1 MKLKTLLLPSIVLGG
16 AALLVGP
23 APTGDGYS
31 LIGGS
36 LGTSQRDVRVFNN
49 FTDSTANDNQ
59 VPDTQ
64 FPGFQGA
71 NMALWKGV
79 VEWGSGLHGNGN
91 GDPTQPGGLG
101 SGGAN
106 FDANWQGTATSIGSA
121 NNNIHSEISGS
132 SGGVLAYTETPI
144 SDGWRIRYYSTWQWQ
159 DGPGSP
165 FGLQVDLQGV
175 GCHEYGHALGLGHS
189 ASTSATM
196 YPSIAGSGAGE
207 RSIASDDI
215 NGIKAVYGTKSAT
228 KPTITNAVLVG
239 STLTISGTQFSTS
252 GNEVW
257 FTNKNST
264 SSSVDPTVKVASLSS
279 TGGGTQITVTI
290 PTNAGPGDVMV
301 KKNASGGSSLSNAWP
316 IDVTGG
322 GGGGPLTITSISPST
337 ISALNV
343 GTDQIVT
350 INGSGFT
357 PTTLV
362 SVNGV
367 LLGGIPSSY
376 TYVSSAKITFDPP
389 DAPYLGPVLV
399 SVSDGPDL
407 ASTLITYAVNPTPAL
422 QAGNGD
428 EPITFL
434 TLGGLDVV
442 CAADPGDVFVL
453 LASTSSVP
461 SVLPGWFS
469 LAIGNNFASIFFI
482 VQPTIGAAGLAS
494 LHLPTALPP
503 LTTFYMQGLAI
514 DPFLTLPLQA
524 SNVQECMSL
533 F

>member
-1 MKLKTLLLPSIVLGG
+1 
-16 AALLVGP
+16 
-23 APTGDGYS
+23 
-31 LIGGS
+31 
-36 LGTSQRDVRVFNN
+36 
-49 FTDSTANDNQ
+49 
-59 VPDTQ
+59 
-64 FPGFQGA
+64 
-71 NMALWKGV
+71 
-79 VEWGSGLHGNGN
+79 
-91 GDPTQPGGLG
+91 
-101 SGGAN
+101 
-106 FDANWQGTATSIGSA
+106 
-121 NNNIHSEISGS
+121 
-132 SGGVLAYTETPI
+132 
-144 SDGWRIRYYSTWQWQ
+144 
-159 DGPGSP
+159 
-165 FGLQVDLQGV
+165 
-175 GCHEYGHALGLGHS
+175 
-189 ASTSATM
+189 
-196 YPSIAGSGAGE
+196 
-207 RSIASDDI
+207 
-215 NGIKAVYGTKSAT
+215 
-228 KPTITNAVLVG
+228 
-239 STLTISGTQFSTS
+239 
-252 GNEVW
+252 
-257 FTNKNST
+257 
-264 SSSVDPTVKVASLSS
+264 
-279 TGGGTQITVTI
+279 
-290 PTNAGPGDVMV
+290 
-301 KKNASGGSSLSNAWP
+301 
-316 IDVTGG
+316 
-322 GGGGPLTITSISPST
+322 
-337 ISALNV
+337 
-343 GTDQIVT
+343 
-350 INGSGFT
+350 
-357 PTTLV
+357 
-362 SVNGV
+362 VNGV